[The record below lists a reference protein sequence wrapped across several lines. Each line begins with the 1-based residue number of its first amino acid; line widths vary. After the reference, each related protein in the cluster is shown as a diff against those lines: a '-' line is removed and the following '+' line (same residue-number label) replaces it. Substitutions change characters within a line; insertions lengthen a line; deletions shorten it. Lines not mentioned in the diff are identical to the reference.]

1 MPWKKIVIGFV
12 ALVALMLA
20 IQAVRCKLA
29 ADKSKAHLESYHAK
43 SVDLSYGKMAYIDRG
58 TGVPILSAHGLFGG
72 YDQAYD
78 NLQNLDGRYRIIA
91 PSRFGYPGSDIL
103 GNGTPHEQAKAYK
116 ELLDRLGVE
125 KVFIMG
131 ASAGGTVAIRFAL
144 DYPERVYGLILYSS
158 AMPFPKKPEEY
169 LEYQGPPAF
178 LMNDYMMF
186 LLSPFF
192 KPIMGLEPETISGM
206 MPLAERKA
214 GAVIDASINNPDM
227 ARNFDDYPIE
237 KLQMPSIILHAKDDK
252 VADFQ
257 TMEESVR
264 RFPNCTFKVF
274 ETGGH
279 LMKGHEEEIEVSVI
293 QFIQSVVDEKD

>member
-12 ALVALMLA
+12 ALVVLTLA
-20 IQAVRCKLA
+20 VQAVRCKLA
-29 ADKSKAHLESYHAK
+29 ADKSKSRLESYHAK
-43 SVDLSYGKMAYIDRG
+43 SVDLSYGKMAYVDRG

-78 NLQNLDGRYRIIA
+78 NVQNLDGRYRIIA
-91 PSRFGYPGSDIL
+91 PSRFGYPGSDIR
-103 GNGTPHEQAKAYK
+103 GDGTPREQAKAYK

-131 ASAGGTVAIRFAL
+131 ASAGGTIAIRFAL
-144 DYPERVYGLILYSS
+144 DYPERVHGLILYSS
-158 AMPFPKKPEEY
+158 AMPFLEKPEEY

-178 LMNDYMMF
+178 LMNDYTMF
-186 LLSPFF
+186 LLSPLF

-206 MPLAERKA
+206 MPLAQRKA
-214 GAVIDASINNPDM
+214 GAVIDASITNPDM
-227 ARNFDDYPIE
+227 ARNFDEYPIE
-237 KLQMPSIILHAKDDK
+237 KLHVPSIILHAKDDK
-252 VADFQ
+252 VANFEA
-257 TMEESVR
+257 MEKAVP

-279 LMKGHEEEIEVSVI
+279 MMKGHEKEGEDAVI
-293 QFIQSVVDEKD
+293 HFIQNVLVGE